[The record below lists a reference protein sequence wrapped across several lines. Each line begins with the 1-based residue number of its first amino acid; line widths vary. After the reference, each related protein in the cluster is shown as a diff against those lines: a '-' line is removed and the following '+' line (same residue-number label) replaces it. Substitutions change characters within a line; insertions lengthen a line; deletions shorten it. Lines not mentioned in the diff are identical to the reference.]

1 MVKNRI
7 LYLLTG
13 SFFIILLAFSIL
25 ISITNTANS
34 EIHTLSFTSA
44 STGQT
49 EDDISLK
56 ITHRNGLKNSWL
68 KEYTKIENGKETV
81 TRYVGI
87 TYDIILTNKTKFM
100 LSDWKLKIPVTEK
113 IYLNNAWCGTV
124 EIQQF
129 SNLYFQSQTL
139 DLRKFISGKDKINLK
154 HSING
159 GEIFID
165 LAPDDSITYH
175 PSVYDLENQIM
186 PSKEGNESYK
196 IFGFIIYIKIDENT
210 YKNPELLH
218 FPEFDSAKLSYHL
231 KLNVMQQNQFFLLIL
246 FFIVWIFM
254 VSFLI
259 YSSYKTGKLEKRN
272 LQQKLHDNQI
282 IQQTMLAFIKFI
294 DAKDSITKNH
304 ATRVADYSAKIARA
318 MGKTA
323 EECEKVYYIGL
334 MHDCGK
340 ISIPDA
346 ILNKPGQLNDDE
358 YEIMKTHTTRGAE
371 ILNHFTSI
379 PNIIEG
385 AEYHHEHFDGS
396 GYPKGL
402 KGRDIPLIGRI
413 ICVADAFDAM
423 NSQRSYKEKMP
434 RDQII
439 HELKENSG
447 TQFDPEIVNIFLELL
462 EDGTIIF

>member
-1 MVKNRI
+1 
-7 LYLLTG
+7 
-13 SFFIILLAFSIL
+13 
-25 ISITNTANS
+25 
-34 EIHTLSFTSA
+34 
-44 STGQT
+44 
-49 EDDISLK
+49 
-56 ITHRNGLKNSWL
+56 
-68 KEYTKIENGKETV
+68 
-81 TRYVGI
+81 
-87 TYDIILTNKTKFM
+87 
-100 LSDWKLKIPVTEK
+100 
-113 IYLNNAWCGTV
+113 
-124 EIQQF
+124 
-129 SNLYFQSQTL
+129 
-139 DLRKFISGKDKINLK
+139 
-154 HSING
+154 
-159 GEIFID
+159 
-165 LAPDDSITYH
+165 
-175 PSVYDLENQIM
+175 
-186 PSKEGNESYK
+186 
-196 IFGFIIYIKIDENT
+196 
-210 YKNPELLH
+210 
-218 FPEFDSAKLSYHL
+218 
-231 KLNVMQQNQFFLLIL
+231 
-246 FFIVWIFM
+246 
-254 VSFLI
+254 
-259 YSSYKTGKLEKRN
+259 
-272 LQQKLHDNQI
+272 
-282 IQQTMLAFIKFI
+282 
-294 DAKDSITKNH
+294 
-304 ATRVADYSAKIARA
+304 